1 MRNVEGFREYLKRKG
16 KKSHVVEDLI
26 RRCNGFEE
34 FLHQRQESS
43 IDDASKEDMLAFL
56 DVMKNQ
62 KTNVN
67 NYLRAIGL
75 YYKFTSKPELS
86 ALASSLRKQKIS
98 STRKPFK
105 LKKFR
110 GVNKKYIILL
120 EKEGIINVDQ
130 MLEKGRTSH
139 DRKELSK
146 NTGIP
151 LESIL
156 EYVKLSDLSRLEG
169 VKDIRAR
176 LYFDA
181 GVDTLDK
188 MASWNPEELRAHLIE
203 FVKRTGFNGIAPL
216 PKEVRNAVETAKK
229 LPRIA
234 EY

>member
-1 MRNVEGFREYLKRKG
+1 MRNAEGFREYLKRKG

-56 DVMKNQ
+56 
-62 KTNVN
+62 
-67 NYLRAIGL
+67 RAISL

-86 ALASSLRKQKIS
+86 ASASNLREQKIS
-98 STRKPFK
+98 STRKPLK

-120 EKEGIINVDQ
+120 EKEGITNVDQ

-169 VKDIRAR
+169 VKDIRAK

-188 MASWNPEELRAHLIE
+188 MASWNPEELQAHLIE

-216 PKEVRNAVETAKK
+216 PKEVRNTVETAKK